1 MTSTQIKQAR
11 AALGL
16 TQTKFGELLHAK
28 LRTVQ
33 AWEAGTRNMQPITRE
48 LLERKL
54 QEKKNGR

>member
-33 AWEAGTRNMQPITRE
+33 AWELGTRNMQAATVAI
-48 LLERKL
+48 LEIRL
-54 QEKKNGR
+54 QAQHL